1 MATLCLP
8 ITENDVDGETVN
20 LGLTEAMV
28 LFLLEGSFKKQIQF
42 RQFVQQ
48 YKEGLEPVPVP
59 IYYHLELQPL
69 PQPDP
74 RYPTNAEYTQVAKA
88 LVLKYPLLRDVEG
101 NGYEIGV
108 GEDSSTI
115 EAHVNVL
122 KNEYLKTQPE
132 LSTVNDP
139 MVRTFPWRRRE
150 IMDGMTVEDVLIK
163 YPHLRTPARLFNE
176 VDRIHRSQKG
186 FSDRFRG
193 GFASVLTN
201 VLQLAKGKSPIAKQ
215 YNKARQDA
223 LAEDLPGIDFR
234 AGLILLPVIL
244 KEKVEHLITM
254 GEGDPATPYPTIRL
268 LDNDWKMAIE
278 GRALNVVKV
287 DGVDVCQCTGI
298 EDGFI
303 TAFSMP

>member
-1 MATLCLP
+1 MC
-8 ITENDVDGETVN
+8 
-20 LGLTEAMV
+20 V
-28 LFLLEGSFKKQIQF
+28 LQ
-42 RQFVQQ
+42 
-48 YKEGLEPVPVP
+48 
-59 IYYHLELQPL
+59 
-69 PQPDP
+69 
-74 RYPTNAEYTQVAKA
+74 
-88 LVLKYPLLRDVEG
+88 
-101 NGYEIGV
+101 
-108 GEDSSTI
+108 
-115 EAHVNVL
+115 
-122 KNEYLKTQPE
+122 
-132 LSTVNDP
+132 
-139 MVRTFPWRRRE
+139 
-150 IMDGMTVEDVLIK
+150 
-163 YPHLRTPARLFNE
+163 LFNE

-215 YNKARQDA
+215 YNEARQDA

-244 KEKVEHLITM
+244 KEKVEHFITM

-303 TAFSMP
+303 TAFSMHFVFNIAYPLHLKNTLTFLQRHIVSIVEEGEKPLPVTVLRVINLLC